1 MHVNCI
7 LEIKVQ
13 IFKYYFKLLTHIQFV
28 KFQVD
33 RAMSEELRSTGS
45 FEVMSLD
52 TDEAE
57 HSIEMHL
64 PYIAKM
70 MAPKK
75 NEFTVVPILVGSIS
89 ADKEAKYGAIFAKYL
104 ADPTN
109 LFVIS
114 SDFCHWGDRFHYTY
128 YDQSKGEIHQSIKA
142 LDFAV
147 SFFSASFRCTHY
159 GL

>member
-1 MHVNCI
+1 M
-7 LEIKVQ
+7 
-13 IFKYYFKLLTHIQFV
+13 
-28 KFQVD
+28 D
-33 RAMSEELRSTGS
+33 RTISEELRSTGA

-64 PYIAKM
+64 PYVAKV

-75 NEFTVVPILVGSIS
+75 DQFTVIPILVGSIS

-104 ADPTN
+104 ADPSN
-109 LFVIS
+109 LFIIS

-128 YDQSKGEIHQSIKA
+128 FDQTKGQIHQSIKA
-142 LDFAV
+142 LDFMVRTV
-147 SFFSASFRCTHY
+147 SEIYTYINFKFFFKCITSYIDRI
-159 GL
+159 G